1 MARTIS
7 RHYNVDHDKARERAK
22 IANRARHSPS
32 TYIRALGRAKLTDAD
47 VAALAALLA
56 SALARQ
62 QAPGTGSEAA

>member
-1 MARTIS
+1 MPRRYRPPTYTP
-7 RHYNVDHDKARERAK
+7 HERAQ

-56 SALARQ
+56 SALAGQ
-62 QAPGTGSEAA
+62 QAPGTGGETA